1 MSPDS
6 DTLSRAPG
14 PPTRPPR
21 IQSYPRALSHL
32 PRLRVEV
39 GPSPFFSSATQ
50 AIPSCQRRTRDLAG
64 RSCQEGSA
72 GRAACH
78 LLSPVPAARPC
89 SRRHSSHQRVFCHHT
104 GERYVRRLQTDP
116 VPDRPPARRLQTA
129 GPPVTAAAPS
139 APRER
144 TAPLYPSRW
153 PARLRRATG
162 VGFPVTATAP
172 RCQPPGA
179 RTAPSLENSNV
190 HAGGPC
196 CVCFAPVCSLGLL
209 THTRLRALERR
220 HRPLAGE
227 ELHQPTERPPCAPV
241 FPCPSLSGRTLA
253 VPPAAPRTG
262 RASRDPTFA
271 DLSSFLRAGST
282 GTATAHPR
290 PSREPPSA
298 ATQTPVWPERACL
311 RSRSLLPAPEGAQ
324 SATRATLAPAG
335 LSHGDYFLQRSEET
349 F

>member
-14 PPTRPPR
+14 PPTVLS
-21 IQSYPRALSHL
+21 QSSVPRAPPACGSRSVTFLFLRNPDHL
-32 PRLRVEV
+32 VLLEEDT
-39 GPSPFFSSATQ
+39 TQ
-50 AIPSCQRRTRDLAG
+50 GLAV

-89 SRRHSSHQRVFCHHT
+89 SRRHSSHQCVFCHHT

-162 VGFPVTATAP
+162 VDFPVTAPAP

-179 RTAPSLENSNV
+179 RTAPSLENSKV

-196 CVCFAPVCSLGLL
+196 RVCFAPVCSLGLL
-209 THTRLRALERR
+209 TRTRLQALERR
-220 HRPLAGE
+220 HRPPAGE
-227 ELHQPTERPPCAPV
+227 ELHQPTERLPV
-241 FPCPSLSGRTLA
+241 SSSSRALPSLDPHSLCHQRHQGQGEPLA
-253 VPPAAPRTG
+253 T
-262 RASRDPTFA
+262 
-271 DLSSFLRAGST
+271 
-282 GTATAHPR
+282 R
-290 PSREPPSA
+290 PSPTSPPSYEQA
-298 ATQTPVWPERACL
+298 PQGQPQHTLGLPGSPHLQPPKPLPLEQE
-311 RSRSLLPAPEGAQ
+311 PAPC
-324 SATRATLAPAG
+324 T
-335 LSHGDYFLQRSEET
+335 
-349 F
+349 